1 MLRQDYVGRLIQQL
15 AEALARIANLSRK
28 TDAQQIEAELSSV
41 EAALGFFPGMDR
53 LDARSTALLL
63 GGGDKVILAAQLLE
77 QRALL
82 ASESSEPEQA
92 RALRQRAVAL
102 LDHAQ
107 PNELA
112 EDAAQLRAR
121 LTP

>member
-1 MLRQDYVGRLIQQL
+1 MLRQDYIGRLIQQL

-28 TDAQQIEAELSSV
+28 TDAQQVEAELSSV

-82 ASESSEPEQA
+82 AVDHGQSERA
-92 RALRQRAVAL
+92 RVLRQRALAL
-102 LDHAQ
+102 LDHAK
-107 PNELA
+107 PNELS

>member
-1 MLRQDYVGRLIQQL
+1 MLRQDYIGRLIQQL

-28 TDAQQIEAELSSV
+28 TDTQQIEAELASV

-63 GGGDKVILAAQLLE
+63 GGGDKVILAVQLLE

-82 ASESSEPEQA
+82 ASDNSEPERA
-92 RALRQRAVAL
+92 RVLRRRAVAL
-102 LDHAQ
+102 LDHAK
-107 PNELA
+107 PDELT
-112 EDAAQLRAR
+112 EDAAQLRVR
-121 LTP
+121 LTA